1 MHMMLGNKYIKV
13 RFGGGYPTEHII
25 RFMARNYYSLER
37 TRVKVLDFGCG
48 AGAHT
53 WYLAREG
60 FDTYA
65 FDISETAVKRL
76 RNRLETE
83 GLRANVI
90 AADGMNM
97 PYEDEFF
104 DVIIDN
110 VSILTNRISDIKIMY
125 NGVYSKLKTSG
136 KFITVVFG
144 KETTG
149 YGTGKEIE
157 PGTYEGIEKG
167 CLQRIG
173 CRHFFEE
180 TELKEILQKI
190 GFRNISVEFIFYSDR
205 GNIVNQLV
213 AVAEK

>member
-1 MHMMLGNKYIKV
+1 MNTHDAWEQIHQSKV
-13 RFGGGYPTEHII
+13 WGGYPTEHII

-104 DVIIDN
+104 DVII
-110 VSILTNRISDIKIMY
+110 
-125 NGVYSKLKTSG
+125 G
-136 KFITVVFG
+136 
-144 KETTG
+144 
-149 YGTGKEIE
+149 
-157 PGTYEGIEKG
+157 
-167 CLQRIG
+167 
-173 CRHFFEE
+173 
-180 TELKEILQKI
+180 
-190 GFRNISVEFIFYSDR
+190 
-205 GNIVNQLV
+205 
-213 AVAEK
+213 